1 MTDIVLDDASIAIV
15 KAANLPISLEAIEEI
30 IFEEDSSEWFYL
42 KHYQHPEW
50 PGGASGV
57 TIAIGYD
64 LGYATPTKI
73 ADDFGSLVDPA
84 MLHVMIKCAGVTGV
98 RAHDLLMQVRGSI
111 VIPWPA
117 ALQVFL
123 KRDMPQWIATAAR
136 LLPNWDK
143 LGPTCKGIIVSL
155 IYNRGAAGFNASG
168 DRYTEMRAIKADMSS
183 GNFADIPTQ
192 LRRMA
197 RLWTGG
203 VHARRLRE
211 ATLFE
216 RGLLEMKGTPNV

>member
-1 MTDIVLDDASIAIV
+1 MSDMVLDDAAIAIV
-15 KAANLPISLEAIEEI
+15 KAANLEISLEAIEEI

-57 TIAIGYD
+57 TIALGYD
-64 LGYATPTKI
+64 LGYANAAKI
-73 ADDFGSLVDPA
+73 HADWDGLVDA
-84 MLHVMIKCAGVTGV
+84 GTVNQLVRCSGVTGV
-98 RAHDLLMQVRGSI
+98 HAHDLLMQVRGSI
-111 VIPWPA
+111 VIPWNA
-117 ALQVFL
+117 ALTVFL
-123 KRDMPQWIATAAR
+123 KRDMPQWIATAKH

-143 LGPTCKGIIVSL
+143 LGPMCKGIIVSL
-155 IYNRGAAGFNASG
+155 IYNRGAAGFNAAG
-168 DRYTEMRAIKADMSS
+168 DRYREMRAIKADMQVEHY
-183 GNFADIPTQ
+183 ADIPNQ
-192 LRRMA
+192 LRSMA

-216 RGLLEMKGTPNV
+216 KGLVEMEGTNNV

>member
-1 MTDIVLDDASIAIV
+1 MSDSILDDEAIAIV
-15 KAANLPISLEAIEEI
+15 KSANLEISLESIEEI

-50 PGGASGV
+50 PGGASGI
-57 TIAIGYD
+57 TIALGYD
-64 LGYATPTKI
+64 LGYATPSKI
-73 ADDFGSLVDPA
+73 HADWDGLVPA
-84 MLHVMIKCAGVTGV
+84 AMVSIMARCSGITGV
-98 RAHDLLMQVRGSI
+98 HAHDLLSQVRGSI

-117 ALQVFL
+117 ALTVFL
-123 KRDMPQWIATAAR
+123 KRDMPQWIATAHK
-136 LLPNWDK
+136 LLPNFDK

-168 DRYTEMRAIKADMSS
+168 DRYREMRNIKSDMTTQH
-183 GNFADIPTQ
+183 FTDIPVQ
-192 LRRMA
+192 LRSMA

-216 RGLLEMKGTPNV
+216 RGLLEMKGPTNV